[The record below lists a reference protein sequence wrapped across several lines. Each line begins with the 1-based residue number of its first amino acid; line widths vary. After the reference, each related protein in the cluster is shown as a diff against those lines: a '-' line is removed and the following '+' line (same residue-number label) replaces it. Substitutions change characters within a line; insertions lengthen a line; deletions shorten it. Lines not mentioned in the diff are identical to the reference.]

1 MKAHELRHKMAQKA
15 ELKEWEKSNKDF
27 DKMGV
32 LKEMELLGIN
42 PLEVKGKVLDIGGGC
57 GHFASLFSNASE
69 RVVADPLY
77 EKIGI
82 SFDGI
87 TGISCVGEKLPF
99 PSNSFDFIIL
109 RNVIDHMLEP
119 DKLLIEACRVLKPG
133 GKIYFM
139 VNIFCS
145 FTKPLFGLMGIL
157 DKPHPLHFTLYDI
170 KKLLTAKTGVGIER
184 ERIARSGHF
193 ECNLKRIA
201 GMMIKREYYAILC
214 KNNF

>member
-1 MKAHELRHKMAQKA
+1 MKGNKQRHKIAQRA
-15 ELKEWEKSNKDF
+15 ELKEWEKSKRDF
-27 DKMGV
+27 DSVGV
-32 LKEMELLGIN
+32 LRELELLGIN
-42 PLEVKGKVLDIGGGC
+42 PLEVKGKVLDIGGGY
-57 GHFASLFSNASE
+57 GHFASLFSNALE

-82 SFDGI
+82 SIENIAGV
-87 TGISCVGEKLPF
+87 SCAGENLPF
-99 PSNSFDFIIL
+99 SSDSFDFVIL

-119 DKLLIEACRVLKPG
+119 GKLLIEAYRVLKPG

-139 VNIFCS
+139 VNIFRS
-145 FTKPLFGLMGIL
+145 FIKPLFGLMGRL

-170 KKLLTAKTGVGIER
+170 RRLLTTKTGGGIER

-201 GMMIKREYYAILC
+201 GVLIKREYYAILC
-214 KNNF
+214 QSCA